1 MTMEQGGFTDS
12 KGRALH
18 TYSWVVP
25 GEGEVTGLVFLCHGY
40 AERLIPYYTQ
50 LAEEG
55 RKRGLLCFG
64 HDHVGHGQSE
74 GERVQVGDM
83 AEYVDPVI
91 THCKAMTDKYPN
103 TPLFIVG
110 HSMGGLITLLT
121 ILKTQVKQYLW
132 GLSGPSEGFLIPS
145 CLETEH
151 IRYSLLKQLLGHLSK
166 ISSPLKIED
175 NSKN

>member
-55 RKRGLLCFG
+55 SKRGLMCFG

-91 THCKAMTDKYPN
+91 THCKAMTGKYPN

-121 ILKTQVKQYLW
+121 ILKTQVTQYLW

-151 IRYSLLKQLLGHLSK
+151 IRYSLLEQLLRHL
-166 ISSPLKIED
+166 
-175 NSKN
+175 